1 MKNATTAVIAL
12 DILAIAITIGL
23 QFPWSERLIYRLMQW
38 CLDLVKVLFT
48 PKLLLTF
55 GIAWFITN
63 GWSYV
68 ALAVGV
74 KYNIT
79 WLATVGGTWLTILW
93 IPGTP
98 EKILTVAIA
107 IWLAKILFPRDTELQ
122 AQLNKLKLVE
132 INKTKKEKNA
142 NEARNKN

>member
-1 MKNATTAVIAL
+1 M
-12 DILAIAITIGL
+12 
-23 QFPWSERLIYRLMQW
+23 
-38 CLDLVKVLFT
+38 
-48 PKLLLTF
+48 
-55 GIAWFITN
+55 
-63 GWSYV
+63 
-68 ALAVGV
+68 AVGV
-74 KYNIT
+74 KYHIT